1 MNYRRWALFTG
12 FIGIIYFILPNL
24 HKINNIFSLN
34 KKRMLT
40 GGWKKKE
47 TSDEISIKV
56 MQKLDECIKEN
67 QDLKYDEIIH
77 IETQVVAGLN
87 ARVLVK
93 LNNNHY
99 YHTFHIPLGNNSAI
113 QYVNSVKTSL

>member
-12 FIGIIYFILPNL
+12 FIGFVYFILPNL
-24 HKINNIFSLN
+24 HKINNIFSPN
-34 KKRMLT
+34 KKKMLT

-47 TSDEISIKV
+47 HSDELSIKV
-56 MQKLDECIKEN
+56 VEKLNECIKEKP
-67 QDLKYDEIIH
+67 DLKYDEIIH

-93 LNNNHY
+93 LNNEHY
-99 YHTFHIPLGNNSAI
+99 YHTFHIPLEKHSAI